1 MPIDYALKLSVSPLT
16 DGPVTVPPL
25 FWHNGVT
32 GQLYAWQMT
41 GADNL
46 AIGSFKELITVPID
60 WDIAAVVDWNK
71 DGTADL
77 VWHNQQLGQAVVWFM
92 GGNDGTILRDYQS
105 VQSLPADW
113 ELTAVTDWNQDG
125 TQNLIW
131 RKSQG
136 SQSVVWLMDPT
147 NSLRSKESK
156 TLTEVPSNWQIVAA
170 ADWNID
176 GVSDLLWRDRASGS
190 NVLWLM
196 GGEGNLTITETRTLI
211 TAPTSWDVV
220 GVSDWN
226 QDGFKD
232 IVWRNTRGGGENVV
246 WFMGGDNNPIQL
258 QGDRSFL
265 TIPVEW
271 NLTVADRKTISR
283 IPDAIGNTPKTA
295 MNLGAVQRA
304 QFSDWIGGQDPRD
317 LYEFDVTE
325 LTTRLSV
332 TLNVAG
338 DLASSGLELWLL
350 DATGKRIDPI
360 AQSGSQTR
368 SQSLEFQQGNSS
380 KMA

>member
-1 MPIDYALKLSVSPLT
+1 M
-16 DGPVTVPPL
+16 
-25 FWHNGVT
+25 
-32 GQLYAWQMT
+32 
-41 GADNL
+41 
-46 AIGSFKELITVPID
+46 
-60 WDIAAVVDWNK
+60 
-71 DGTADL
+71 
-77 VWHNQQLGQAVVWFM
+77 
-92 GGNDGTILRDYQS
+92 
-105 VQSLPADW
+105 
-113 ELTAVTDWNQDG
+113 
-125 TQNLIW
+125 
-131 RKSQG
+131 
-136 SQSVVWLMDPT
+136 
-147 NSLRSKESK
+147 
-156 TLTEVPSNWQIVAA
+156 AA